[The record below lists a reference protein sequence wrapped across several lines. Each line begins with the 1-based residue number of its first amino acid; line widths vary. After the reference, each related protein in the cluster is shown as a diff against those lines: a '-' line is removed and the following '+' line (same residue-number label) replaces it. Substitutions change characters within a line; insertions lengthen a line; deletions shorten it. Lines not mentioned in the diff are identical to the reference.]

1 MLNVL
6 CCWITYMY
14 CELRK
19 YLGQSCAVD
28 SDLSYDENV
37 LCSLLH
43 TLCKARNTHDAALL
57 PSLFTPIRA
66 LSLEP
71 SQLPFSTTLEL
82 LTLL

>member
-1 MLNVL
+1 
-6 CCWITYMY
+6 MY

-28 SDLSYDENV
+28 SDLSCDENV
-37 LCSLLH
+37 LCSLLQ
-43 TLCKARNTHDAALL
+43 LCRARNTHDAALL

-71 SQLPFSTTLEL
+71 SHLPFSTTLEL